1 MTKEAG
7 TLVSLSTYLLFP
19 SRRPLR
25 LRSAHLRAL
34 ALGKRS
40 GGWLRCSYGNGARAV
55 NTRAARRDR
64 DRARTPR
71 LRLGDPLTAPLRSV
85 GPAARGTPV
94 CLARRWA
101 RGAMGCS
108 SSAQTQTQDSSRP
121 AAKPSDTN
129 GLQKCATSDE
139 NFPATEENETIP
151 DQTKLH
157 PMEEVDLTPG
167 ETKPSEN
174 LPAEEPEVLIP
185 APAECVNSNYKRVAL
200 EGTQPLAAEPLEG
213 TGPPAEHTGIPP
225 PAGPAEGTGIPP
237 PAGPAEGTGIPPPA
251 GPTEGTEIPPPA
263 GPAEGTGIPL
273 PARPTEGTGI
283 PPPAG
288 PAEGSVSP
296 VTEIVR
302 KVQSNEEDQLIEGE
316 TGEKVETEKHSE
328 LVSEGTETKEE
339 EETGEAV
346 DATAATEIDLIMQNS
361 TGPVLPYCYL
371 LVLLNAYCD
380 NVQECVDYWSPF
392 KPIES
397 SLRGLNKM
405 LLTTAASSG
414 SWFNHVCA

>member
-1 MTKEAG
+1 
-7 TLVSLSTYLLFP
+7 
-19 SRRPLR
+19 
-25 LRSAHLRAL
+25 
-34 ALGKRS
+34 
-40 GGWLRCSYGNGARAV
+40 
-55 NTRAARRDR
+55 
-64 DRARTPR
+64 
-71 LRLGDPLTAPLRSV
+71 
-85 GPAARGTPV
+85 
-94 CLARRWA
+94 
-101 RGAMGCS
+101 MGCS

-139 NFPATEENETIP
+139 NFPTTEENETIP
-151 DQTKLH
+151 DQTKLD
-157 PMEEVDLTPG
+157 PMEEVALTPE

-174 LPAEEPEVLIP
+174 HPAEEPEVLIP
-185 APAECVNSNYKRVAL
+185 APAECVNSNYKRVDL

-213 TGPPAEHTGIPP
+213 TGPPAEHTGIPL
-225 PAGPAEGTGIPP
+225 PAGPT
-237 PAGPAEGTGIPPPA
+237 EGTGIPPPA
-251 GPTEGTEIPPPA
+251 GPTEGTGIPPPA
-263 GPAEGTGIPL
+263 G
-273 PARPTEGTGI
+273 PTEGTGI

-288 PAEGSVSP
+288 PTEGTGIPPPAEGSVSP

-414 SWFNHVCA
+414 SWFNHRQ